1 MYMYIHVA
9 CTTYVCTNTSVA
21 ADVLRWGKTYWQ
33 AASEHADRPKVDV
46 EVDAKIEGSLAA
58 EASLIVL
65 DTLELLVQTLS
76 LEGQAM
82 LGRTLE
88 VLLHL
93 MGSNQSTEVMRNIF
107 ATQRAIVN
115 KFPELVFEEETELCA
130 ELCTRLLRHCSS
142 SVPEVRALACSSLY
156 LLMRQNYEL
165 GHVSQ
170 TLSSTKQLSHVWWFF
185 MQTFARV
192 KVQVTVALSSIVAGT
207 SVRGKVDH
215 MTL

>member
-1 MYMYIHVA
+1 MTSNNYCYTTNFCVVVRLINYASRLQCISNHTIYCSDLYDC
-9 CTTYVCTNTSVA
+9 CTSCT

-65 DTLELLVQTLS
+65 DTLELLVQTLA

-107 ATQRAIVN
+107 ATQRSIVG
-115 KFPELVFEEETELCA
+115 KFPELVFEDETELCA

-142 SVPEVRALACSSLY
+142 NVTEVRALACSSIY
-156 LLMRQNYEL
+156 LLMRQNYNEL
-165 GHVSQ
+165 GSVSC
-170 TLSSTKQLSHVWWFF
+170 
-185 MQTFARV
+185 
-192 KVQVTVALSSIVAGT
+192 
-207 SVRGKVDH
+207 
-215 MTL
+215 

>member
-1 MYMYIHVA
+1 M
-9 CTTYVCTNTSVA
+9 
-21 ADVLRWGKTYWQ
+21 
-33 AASEHADRPKVDV
+33 

-82 LGRTLE
+82 LGHTLE

-107 ATQRAIVN
+107 ATQRAIVS

-142 SVPEVRALACSSLY
+142 CVAEVRALACSSLY
-156 LLMRQNYEL
+156 LLMKQNYEL
-165 GHVSQ
+165 GHVSLILQ
-170 TLSSTKQLSHVWWFF
+170 SEILISQFFHHSDFCKGQGSSDSC
-185 MQTFARV
+185 
-192 KVQVTVALSSIVAGT
+192 
-207 SVRGKVDH
+207 SVLHCCWNFSKH
-215 MTL
+215 I